1 MSDNAAQLIDA
12 FVGLT
17 PHERHAVIVELARIS
32 DADADAGPV
41 SNEELA
47 SAGNDIFTMYDDEES
62 DRGQTESR

>member
-32 DADADAGPV
+32 DADAGPV

-47 SAGNDIFTMYDDEES
+47 SAGYDIFTMYDDEES